1 MNMQKTLSAAQVE
14 AFYHDE
20 FVTDQIRH
28 FVQLVSNRG
37 TQGRVVDMGGGC
49 GFFARRLSE
58 LTYHPVRVVD
68 MDPAS
73 VQACR
78 DAGLDAAVGDAI
90 HPKISGDEEIV
101 TFNLILHHLVADSE
115 RSTMALQSRALAVWL
130 PYAKAVFVNEYIYES
145 SIGNLSGWLIYQ
157 ITKSRILSAVG
168 QAVSKLVPSLKA
180 NTFGVGVRFR
190 SHQEWRSLFEAAGYT
205 VKASVIGADEP
216 VSLARRFLLIKNIR
230 RDSFLLLP
238 TERIEPAISTGN

>member
-1 MNMQKTLSAAQVE
+1 MRTQKTLSSEQVE

-20 FVTDQIRH
+20 FVTDQVRQ
-28 FVQLVSNRG
+28 FVHLFEHSAD
-37 TQGRVVDMGGGC
+37 QGMVVDMGGGC
-49 GFFARRLSE
+49 GFFARRLAE
-58 LTYHPVRVVD
+58 LTNHPVRVID

-78 DAGLDAAVGDAI
+78 VAGLDAVEGDAV
-90 HPKISGDEEIV
+90 HPTISGDEEIV

-115 RSTMALQSRALAVWL
+115 RSTVLLQSRALALWL
-130 PYAKAVFVNEYIYES
+130 PYARAVFVNEYIYES
-145 SIGNLSGWLIYQ
+145 LIGNLSGWLIYQ
-157 ITKSRILSAVG
+157 ITKSRFLSAVG

-190 SHQEWRSLFEAAGYT
+190 SHKEWRGLFEAAGYT
-205 VKASVIGADEP
+205 VANSVIGANEP
-216 VSLARRFLLIKNIR
+216 VSMARRFLFIKNIR

-238 TERIEPAISTGN
+238 TDRVELPISNGN